1 MKKMRASYCR
11 IVSNISEWSGR
22 GVSIVLFL
30 LVGVLA
36 YEVTMR
42 YVFNSPTIWGQEL
55 SLFLFGTTGMIGGA
69 YVLLHKA
76 HVNLDLLYSRV
87 TRRKQAILDLITAP
101 LFFFI
106 IIAMVWAGG
115 GFALRSWKILE
126 PSSTVWAPPVYPFKT
141 IVPVAAF
148 LLLLQ
153 GAAKFIRDLY
163 FATHGRELE

>member
-1 MKKMRASYCR
+1 M
-11 IVSNISEWSGR
+11 SNISEWSGR

-30 LVGVLA
+30 LVGVLV
-36 YEVTMR
+36 YEVIMR
-42 YVFNSPTIWGQEL
+42 YVFNSPTIWAHEL
-55 SLFLFGTTGMIGGA
+55 SLFLFGTIGMVGGA

-76 HVNLDLLYSRV
+76 HVNLDILYSRV
-87 TRRKQAILDLITAP
+87 SPRKRAVLDLITAP

-106 IIAMVWAGG
+106 IILMIWAGG

-153 GAAKFIRDLY
+153 GVAKFIRDHY